1 MMYNCSYPGVQGR
14 EFWRGAE
21 PAMAVRHK
29 RALTLIV
36 IVAALSM
43 VALIILAPVL
53 FNLDRYRPEAIS

>member
-1 MMYNCSYPGVQGR
+1 
-14 EFWRGAE
+14 
-21 PAMAVRHK
+21 MAVRHK